1 MSRRLIN
8 DMQSLF
14 DVDDTMIAVA
24 CAIALFICPAAKKNG
39 EALLE
44 WNDTRRMAWGILLLF
59 GGGLSLAAALE
70 KAGLIEQLGGWLAG
84 LGASPF
90 MLLLMVVLVTI
101 FISEVTSNVAQVIVF
116 APVVSSLAVAMNID
130 PLLLGIPMTIAAS
143 CASMLPMGTPPNAI
157 VFSSGHIR
165 LKDMVRA
172 GFIIN
177 IVAVILVT
185 LFGWYLLP
193 LVVRL

>member
-1 MSRRLIN
+1 
-8 DMQSLF
+8 
-14 DVDDTMIAVA
+14 
-24 CAIALFICPAAKKNG
+24 
-39 EALLE
+39 
-44 WNDTRRMAWGILLLF
+44 
-59 GGGLSLAAALE
+59 
-70 KAGLIEQLGGWLAG
+70 
-84 LGASPF
+84 
-90 MLLLMVVLVTI
+90 
-101 FISEVTSNVAQVIVF
+101 
-116 APVVSSLAVAMNID
+116 MNID